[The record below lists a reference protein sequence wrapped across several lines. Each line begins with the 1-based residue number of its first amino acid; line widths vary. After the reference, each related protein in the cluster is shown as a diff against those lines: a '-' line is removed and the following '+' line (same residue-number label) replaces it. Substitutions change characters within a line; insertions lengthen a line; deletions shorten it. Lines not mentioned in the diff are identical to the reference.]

1 MNRNAFTLIEVLVSV
16 AILAVVATGLFQI
29 AINSKN
35 NFTFLA
41 NKAQFDR
48 LASIPVTHNDP
59 KYHRTEKSLY
69 DFLRD
74 DYMIKEDK
82 VIRFLKQKKIAYEQE
97 NYTTF
102 APFSEE
108 DTTKQ
113 TEDSEQNQNSD
124 NLLEQ
129 GIDLTLQF
137 DKITISDKH
146 HSTYVYKVQLQ

>member
-69 DFLRD
+69 DFLRE

-82 VIRFLKQKKIAYEQE
+82 VIRFLKQKKISYEQE
-97 NYTTF
+97 NYATF
-102 APFSEE
+102 APFSQENSAQTDKTLEE
-108 DTTKQ
+108 P
-113 TEDSEQNQNSD
+113 SSD

-129 GIDLTLQF
+129 GMELTLQF

-146 HSTYVYKVQLQ
+146 HATYVYKVQLQ